1 MCKNRRI
8 NAIEEESDSE
18 DELYIGCIENQKK
31 SENSWMVNLNLN
43 GKNQKFKLDTGAQA
57 NVIPYKVLK
66 LVKGDTKII
75 PSKTRLVTYSG
86 EKMDVLGKCY
96 INVSHKDKI
105 ERMEFAVVNFNAQC
119 ILGLSACEKLNL
131 INRVMS
137 VEKSAESILKEN
149 KTYNGRRSYIFI
161 ALDLVNLRSNTQRN
175 AIIYIGAVTS
185 NGENGHQPT
194 KILESGEQSSSNKS
208 F

>member
-149 KTYNGRRSYIFI
+149 S
-161 ALDLVNLRSNTQRN
+161 DLFDG
-175 AIIYIGAVTS
+175 IG
-185 NGENGHQPT
+185 N
-194 KILESGEQSSSNKS
+194 
-208 F
+208 